1 MKHRTSNPKAV
12 LPQGRQRLRWD
23 LRGAV
28 SIVFAVCLM
37 PLLIAVSVGIDF
49 SRMADSRTALQ
60 RAVDNAAISGAAAYS
75 VNAQAAQTKAIV
87 SAESTFCQ
95 ATVKLPA
102 GTTLVGAGTQAC
114 STSTGGPTVTTQI
127 GGFVAGTPGVVKS
140 GCSATTPV
148 VSGVTCGF
156 IVTVS
161 ASLTLPTTLPVIFGA
176 SKTLTVTAI
185 AANPFVN
192 IGTAMSAQVYGSP
205 WNNNSI
211 WVYPLLLDANGNPDF
226 TTNAGA
232 IPGLP
237 SGWYPADASAGG
249 CTSATACGTVGTA
262 AGANCAGNAEP
273 SCLLSPQP
281 TGCTDNPLQF
291 VCGDFTML
299 ATTYF
304 FGQCTVSAP
313 CYPNGMG
320 TYPEI
325 INGVVQN
332 PQAPPSVVTATTP
345 IGIAF
350 QSIAGAGQ
358 YNGYFYT
365 ANDAQPTSSNAS
377 SNGCW
382 VPGSAVYNTYAA
394 VFDDSSDLFSTAQPL
409 NYEVDYPKVTHWF
422 YSSYLANPTALAPT
436 EGEIL
441 SQLHPLTSPQGKS
454 YNVRVPTVG
463 KYVAGQATAVPAP
476 SLCESGNSISDV
488 YTLTNYPTSGATN
501 GALFILK
508 QAAGTPFVDASTT
521 GYTNQYFTPANTPGY
536 QYSALSCQA
545 YGNNVFTFY
554 WNDMG
559 GQPGGDNLNYQ
570 DGTVQIACS
579 GTSFVLLI
587 G

>member
-291 VCGDFTML
+291 VCGNFTML

-313 CYPNGMG
+313 CYPNGTG

-325 INGVVQN
+325 INGVIQN
-332 PQAPPSVVTATTP
+332 PQAPPSVITATTP
-345 IGIAF
+345 IGVAF
-350 QSIAGAGQ
+350 ESIAGAGAGEDYGFGKQ
-358 YNGYFYT
+358 N
-365 ANDAQPTSSNAS
+365 

-382 VPGSAVYNTYAA
+382 LPGGAVYNTYAA
-394 VFDDSSDLFSTAQPL
+394 EFDDPSNTFSITQP
-409 NYEVDYPKVTHWF
+409 NANEIDYPKVTHWF
-422 YSSYLANPTALAPT
+422 YSSYLANPAPVAPT

-441 SQLHPLTSPQGKS
+441 SQLHPLTSPMGGA
-454 YNVRVPTVG
+454 YNLRIPTVG
-463 KYVAGQATAVPAP
+463 QYATAPTNP
-476 SLCESGNSISDV
+476 SPLATVCEAGNSAADT
-488 YTLTNYPTSGATN
+488 YGMTTFPTSGATN
-501 GALFILK
+501 GSLFILE
-508 QAAGTPFVDASTT
+508 QAVGSPFIQASST
-521 GYTNQYFTPANTPGY
+521 GYVGEFFTPADTPGH
-536 QYSALSCQA
+536 QYAALSCQA

-559 GQPGGDNLNYQ
+559 GQGADNLNYQ
-570 DGTVQIACS
+570 DGTVQVACS